1 MKITEKVAVCNANG
15 ELELS
20 NTILQEMILQGK
32 YSVEQMCS
40 TTNGAAGAIRFA
52 AFCSQIGQ
60 ERTAISTLREI
71 WHAIH
76 ISEGISPAS
85 RNILKEKIH
94 HEVSLLWHSPDEY
107 VWEEASQFP
116 F

>member
-15 ELELS
+15 ELKLS
-20 NTILQEMILQGK
+20 NTILQEMILHGK
-32 YSVEQMCS
+32 YSIEQMCY
-40 TTNGAAGAIRFA
+40 TATGATEAIRFA
-52 AFCSQIGQ
+52 AFCSQMGQ
-60 ERTAISTLREI
+60 ERTAISILREI

-76 ISEGISPAS
+76 ISTFISPAC
-85 RNILKEKIH
+85 RNILKELIH

-116 F
+116 Q